1 MPPPCDPKA
10 CVETCECQE
19 GFVLDLNECIP
30 QDECGCVFEG
40 LLHGPNEVFWGDT
53 KCTKQCRCD
62 AELRRPLCQWFS
74 CRDGEECRVEEGI
87 QDCYP
92 KSYGTCS
99 AVGATHYETFD
110 GGSFTFRGSCIYQLA
125 GLCETSQELVDF
137 QVLVQN
143 GHEEDALSSIA
154 LVMVKVYGKTI
165 VVKRDHPG
173 KVMVG
178 LVAVSLR
185 SPAPQPISS
194 IHWATLKGHL
204 RPH

>member
-1 MPPPCDPKA
+1 M
-10 CVETCECQE
+10 
-19 GFVLDLNECIP
+19 LDLNECIP